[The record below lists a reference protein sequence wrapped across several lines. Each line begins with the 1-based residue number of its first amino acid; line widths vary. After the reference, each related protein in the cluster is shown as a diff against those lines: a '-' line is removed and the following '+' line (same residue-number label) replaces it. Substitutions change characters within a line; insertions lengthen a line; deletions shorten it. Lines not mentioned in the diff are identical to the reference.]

1 MRVPLEE
8 LVEFMRSHASGV
20 GQPLERRSDESV
32 LGEPPD
38 VLYVL
43 DATAATNGYFSD
55 EEKAAIESKLG
66 ATLEGY
72 VSVHFTSTHSAFTLA
87 DALAHEIGRMWHG
100 ILDYSG
106 TGGWLGIPPPTRS
119 AAQSRP
125 RIDEASRISGSDLSP
140 GRRAFV
146 RDAHN
151 A

>member
-1 MRVPLEE
+1 VRDIGIFTSKRVPLEE
-8 LVEFMRSHASGV
+8 LVEFMRSYASGV
-20 GQPLERRSDESV
+20 GQPLERRSHESV

-43 DATAATNGYFSD
+43 DATAATDGYFSD

-72 VSVHFTSTHSAFTLA
+72 VSVHFTSTHNAFTLA

-106 TGGWLGIPPPTRS
+106 TGGGLAFPPN
-119 AAQSRP
+119 Q
-125 RIDEASRISGSDLSP
+125 IGGSKSP
-140 GRRAFV
+140 KE
-146 RDAHN
+146 D
-151 A
+151 